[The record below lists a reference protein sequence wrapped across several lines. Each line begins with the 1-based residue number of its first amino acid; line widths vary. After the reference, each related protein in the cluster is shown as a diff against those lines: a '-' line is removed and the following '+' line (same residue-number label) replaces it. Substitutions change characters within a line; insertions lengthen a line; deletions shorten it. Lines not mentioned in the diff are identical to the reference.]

1 MCRKMLSILMLSI
14 STLVLTACSHVA
26 GNVVPDDGP
35 TMESIYDDLGD
46 NPASANPGAMVFMG
60 DQRSSMNAAKV
71 ALSSGSCLSASV
83 ESPIFSL
90 LDNPPLKVYVFP
102 HFAGS
107 EMLPIPG
114 YWTAFSAYSRTYYA
128 LPLTADR
135 GNSASKLRG
144 AAMRQLFSFLGGQST
159 VKPPIVS
166 IADIERGYQKHPS
179 LVDYLPWQDM
189 DEKNNVFLLEDQPQ
203 SGGGF

>member
-1 MCRKMLSILMLSI
+1 MYKKIISLLIISI
-14 STLVLTACSHVA
+14 SSTLIMACSHVA
-26 GNVVPDDGP
+26 GNVVPDHGP
-35 TMESIYDDLGD
+35 TMENIYDDLGD
-46 NPASANPGAMVFMG
+46 NPASANPDAMVFMG

-83 ESPIFSL
+83 ESPAFSL

-114 YWTAFSAYSRTYYA
+114 YWTAFSAYSRSYYA

-135 GNSASKLRG
+135 LTTA
-144 AAMRQLFSFLGGQST
+144 F
-159 VKPPIVS
+159 
-166 IADIERGYQKHPS
+166 QKE
-179 LVDYLPWQDM
+179 V
-189 DEKNNVFLLEDQPQ
+189 QP
-203 SGGGF
+203 